1 MTQKQSSLSNV
12 VPVLVAALVCDV
24 AVPDPSTGKKN
35 LIGIFDRVN
44 VGKFPTERQMSL
56 YMKVTDAEGD
66 YDTEVRYLQVSS
78 GKVLAKAEGKLH
90 SENRLASIELIIKFP
105 PLPIPE
111 EGRYEF
117 QVWANSMFLGATF
130 IDALPRPKPRED

>member
-1 MTQKQSSLSNV
+1 MVQKQSPRSNV
-12 VPVLVAALVCDV
+12 VPVLLAAVVCDT
-24 AVPDPSTGKKN
+24 AATDPSTGKKN

-44 VGKFPTERQMSL
+44 VGAFPAQQPMSL

-66 YDTEVRYLQVSS
+66 YDTEVRYIQINS

-90 SENRLASIELIIKFP
+90 AENRLASIELIIGFP

-117 QVWANSMFLGATF
+117 QLWANSMFLGTTF
-130 IDALPRPKPRED
+130 IDALPRPNTRED